1 MRSFLIIILVLLFG
15 VVTSASSNDNKDNFK
30 IVTKDLTKH
39 LIKEYSPHID
49 IYIPPILKK
58 INIPEQIS
66 FSGIDEI
73 HYNKESGSIITL
85 DPFKPL
91 DEITFQF
98 GEDNNK
104 SISYDDDGN
113 IKFMFRKS
121 FNWK

>member
-1 MRSFLIIILVLLFG
+1 MKSFLIIIVLLFG
-15 VVTSASSNDNKDNFK
+15 VVTSANSNENKDKFK
-30 IVTKDLTKH
+30 IVTKDFTK
-39 LIKEYSPHID
+39 LIIQEYSPHID
-49 IYIPPILKK
+49 IYVPSIFKK

-66 FSGIDEI
+66 FSGIDEL
-73 HYNKESGSIITL
+73 HYNKESGSVVTL

-91 DEITFQF
+91 DEIKFEF

-113 IKFMFRKS
+113 IKFMFKKS

>member
-1 MRSFLIIILVLLFG
+1 MKSFLIIIVLLFG
-15 VVTSASSNDNKDNFK
+15 VVTSANSNENKDKFK
-30 IVTKDLTKH
+30 IVTKDFT
-39 LIKEYSPHID
+39 KEYSPHID
-49 IYIPPILKK
+49 IYIPSIFKK

-66 FSGIDEI
+66 FSGIDEL
-73 HYNKESGSIITL
+73 HYNKESGSVVTL

-91 DEITFQF
+91 DEIKFEF

-113 IKFMFRKS
+113 IKFMFKKS